1 MNFKKTKIY
10 ILYDLLNQG
19 FGKYKPQII
28 ILSFLGFLSGL
39 LEGVGV
45 NAVIPMFSFLFG
57 GNASSDFISRIIKE
71 LFGFL
76 DIRFS
81 LRYLLVFVVVLF
93 IVRAIVLF
101 FCNFI
106 RIKISADYEE
116 QTRKNLFSKMLEAR
130 WSFLLDQKLGHLDT
144 ILTTNIQNSG
154 LLLQYLGNLIMVFS
168 GLIMYAIVA
177 INISLPITL
186 MTLAF
191 GFLLL
196 IFFKPLLSMTK
207 SVAREK
213 EKLNKYSSHFIN
225 ENVLGLKTIKSLF
238 VESQIMKEAQK
249 NFRNLKELTIKSS
262 IYGIFSDSLIQP
274 IGMIFVCAIFA
285 VAYKMPGFN
294 FAALVAII
302 YLIQRMFTYVQQ
314 FQSSLNSMSWSAP
327 YLEGVL
333 RYEKEAENNL
343 EKNIDSRPFVFE
355 DRLDFKNIGFSYSS
369 NRQILKDVN
378 FSIKK
383 GEMIG
388 IIGGSGV
395 GKTTIV
401 DLILR
406 FFDTQNG
413 EILIDGINIK
423 EISLANW
430 RQNIGYVSQDV
441 FIKNDTVYENIRF
454 YDETI
459 SDHDVEEAARSANIY
474 DFIQGC
480 PEKFLTVV
488 GERGVLLSAG
498 QRQRIV
504 IARILVRKPKIL
516 IFDEAT
522 SALDNE
528 SEAQIQEVIETLK
541 NKVTVLLIAHR
552 LSTVMSCDK
561 LLVLQNGKIKEQG
574 SPKDLLNNENSYFF
588 KAYNIRKQE

>member
-10 ILYDLLNQG
+10 KLYDLLNRG
-19 FGKYKPQII
+19 FGKYKSQII
-28 ILSFLGFLSGL
+28 LLSVLGFLGGL

-57 GNASSDFISRIIKE
+57 NDASTDLISRVIKE

-76 DIRFS
+76 NIRFG

-93 IVRAIVLF
+93 ILRAIVLF

-106 RIKISADYEE
+106 RVKISAEYEE
-116 QTRKNLFSKMLEAR
+116 QTRRDLFSKMLEAR
-130 WSFLLDQKLGHLDT
+130 WPFLLDQKLGHLDT

-177 INISLPITL
+177 INISLTITL
-186 MTLAF
+186 LTLAF
-191 GFLLL
+191 GCLLL

-225 ENVLGLKTIKSLF
+225 ENILGLKTVKSLF
-238 VESQIMKEAQK
+238 AESRVMKEAQK
-249 NFRNLKELTIKSS
+249 NFRNLKELTIRSA

-285 VAYKMPGFN
+285 VAYKIPGFN
-294 FAALVAII
+294 FAALAAIL

-314 FQSSLNSMSWSAP
+314 LQSSLNSMSWAAP

-333 RYEKEAENNL
+333 KYEKEAENNL
-343 EKNIDSRPFVFE
+343 EKNIDSNPFIFK
-355 DRLDFKNIGFSYSS
+355 DRLDFKNVGFSYSN
-369 NRQILKDVN
+369 NRQILKNVN

-406 FFDTQNG
+406 FFDTQKG
-413 EILIDGINIK
+413 EILIDGVNIK
-423 EISLANW
+423 EIGLANW

-459 SDHDVEEAARSANIY
+459 SDKDVEEAAKSANIY
-474 DFIQGC
+474 DFIQSC
-480 PEKFLTVV
+480 PKKFLAIV

-504 IARILVRKPKIL
+504 IARILARKPKIL
-516 IFDEAT
+516 VFDEAT

-552 LSTVMSCDK
+552 LSTVMNCTN
-561 LLVLQNGKIKEQG
+561 LLVLQDGEIKEQG
-574 SPKDLLNNENSYFF
+574 SPKELLADKNSYFY
-588 KAYNIRKQE
+588 KVSNIRE